1 MMEHWYNL
9 LPLILLMAAGVSLLA
24 FDDWRLMLAGVAVTY
39 FGAFLLI
46 VQAAPAGIALIKL
59 VTGLM
64 ASALLF
70 VSFKDQKSE
79 QPALAWSSLIFKVTA
94 LALVWLV
101 MMLVAGSFQQ
111 IFPLNYETISG
122 ALIALTG
129 GLLVLGTTKEPAK
142 VTMGILV
149 LYSGFDILYT
159 PLESSIL
166 INGLLSLITMLIA
179 LVGMYISTRHE
190 SEYEE

>member
-1 MMEHWYNL
+1 MENWYNII
-9 LPLILLMAAGVSLLA
+9 PLILLMAAGILLLA
-24 FDDWRLMLAGVAVTY
+24 VDDWRFMLAGLAAT
-39 FGAFLLI
+39 FFAAFLLI
-46 VQAAPAGIALIKL
+46 VQSAPAGIAVIKL

-64 ASALLF
+64 ATALIF
-70 VSFKDQKSE
+70 VSLRENPPGKFI
-79 QPALAWSSLIFKVTA
+79 PAWPSLIFKVTA

-101 MMLVAGSFQQ
+101 VLLVADNFRQ
-111 IFPLNYETISG
+111 IFPLNYETIASALVAVSG
-122 ALIALTG
+122 G
-129 GLLVLGTTKEPAK
+129 FLVLGTSRDAIK

-149 LYSGFDILYT
+149 IYSGFDILYT

-179 LVGMYISTRHE
+179 LVGVYISTRHE